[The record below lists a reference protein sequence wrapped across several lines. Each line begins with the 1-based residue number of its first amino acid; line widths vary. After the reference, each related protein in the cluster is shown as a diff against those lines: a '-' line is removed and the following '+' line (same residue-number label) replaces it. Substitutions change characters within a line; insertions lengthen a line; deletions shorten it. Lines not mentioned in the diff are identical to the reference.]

1 MNLTTGERTAL
12 KKLSERGIDAVVI
25 IDLKDYIGEAESQK
39 KKKDNYNRLKYDP
52 TETFNILVNDTIKRF
67 KKQKMMKKKLL
78 KD

>member
-1 MNLTTGERTAL
+1 MNLTTGEKTAL
-12 KKLSERGIDAVVI
+12 KKLSERGIDAVII

-67 KKQKMMKKKLL
+67 KRQKMMKKKLL

>member
-52 TETFNILVNDTIKRF
+52 TEALNILVNDTIERF
-67 KKQKMMKKKLL
+67 KRQKMMKKKLL

>member
-1 MNLTTGERTAL
+1 MNLTTGERTVL
-12 KKLSERGIDAVVI
+12 KKLSERGIDAVII

-67 KKQKMMKKKLL
+67 KRQKMMKKKLL

>member
-12 KKLSERGIDAVVI
+12 KKLSERGSDAVVI
-25 IDLKDYIGEAESQK
+25 IDLKDYIGETESQQ

-52 TETFNILVNDTIKRF
+52 TETLNILVNDTIERF
-67 KKQKMMKKKLL
+67 KRQKMMKKKLL

>member
-12 KKLSERGIDAVVI
+12 KKLSERGIDAVII

>member
-12 KKLSERGIDAVVI
+12 KKLSERGSDAVVI
-25 IDLKDYIGEAESQK
+25 IDLKDYIGETESQQ

-52 TETFNILVNDTIKRF
+52 TETLNILVNDTIERF

>member
-52 TETFNILVNDTIKRF
+52 TETLNILVNDTIERF
-67 KKQKMMKKKLL
+67 KRQKLMKKKLL

>member
-12 KKLSERGIDAVVI
+12 KKLSERGIDAVII

-67 KKQKMMKKKLL
+67 KRQKMMKKKLL

>member
-12 KKLSERGIDAVVI
+12 KKLSERGIDAVII

-52 TETFNILVNDTIKRF
+52 TEIFNILVNDTIKRF
-67 KKQKMMKKKLL
+67 KRQKMMKKKLL